1 MDEEEEEGS
10 KDGGYALAACGK
22 GEHLFYILSG
32 NIYVF
37 DCLKRI

>member
-10 KDGGYALAACGK
+10 KDGGYALPCGK